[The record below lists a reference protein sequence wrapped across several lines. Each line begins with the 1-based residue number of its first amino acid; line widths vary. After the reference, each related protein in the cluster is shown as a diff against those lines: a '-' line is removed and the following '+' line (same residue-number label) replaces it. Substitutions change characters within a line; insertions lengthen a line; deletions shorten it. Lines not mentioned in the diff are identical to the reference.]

1 MARYGHIRCG
11 RDRFVAQSA
20 TRDTCGMSQV
30 HDGADDDPYRWL
42 EDVTGP
48 AALDWARERNA
59 ETVAEMKGE
68 GEAGEGSRLADLRS
82 QIRQVLDADDRIP
95 LVRRRGTYLYNFW
108 QDAAHPRGLWR
119 RTTLEEDRRGSRP
132 PEKGA
137 VRGGAAGP
145 AGQDKR

>member
-20 TRDTCGMSQV
+20 TRDTCRMSQS

-68 GEAGEGSRLADLRS
+68 GEAGGGARPAEPVPPT
-82 QIRQVLDADDRIP
+82 RQEFDAGH
-95 LVRRRGTYLYNFW
+95 LN
-108 QDAAHPRGLWR
+108 PRGP
-119 RTTLEEDRRGSRP
+119 RP
-132 PEKGA
+132 GN
-137 VRGGAAGP
+137 
-145 AGQDKR
+145 